1 MTLRWL
7 LTGDPETVVIEDNS
21 LVFAVAIEAIG
32 RDPHEYVRTKNKSEG
47 LGTKSKSGTKT
58 SSLVVHAP
66 LHRRDR
72 KVLAV
77 KEFFENTE
85 LMQKYSR
92 KMNQF
97 VMGSDDIIKLPFVE
111 IIKIITDTCMKNGGK
126 FASHCVDRDL
136 NAFWFS
142 DTYYGTNLFPNG
154 PHFKVSP
161 VIRDWNLIKF
171 VCTRKWFTSQR
182 LNSKM
187 IQRYPELIDTTLE
200 GLVMTIRGDLSF
212 RQSHRPQD
220 DVDLLIELLDHVYS
234 ANISKQ
240 DFWELLGMNHDF
252 YDNKPA
258 TIFSPGG
265 TRLCKVGVSAQDSLK
280 N

>member
-1 MTLRWL
+1 MLVA
-7 LTGDPETVVIEDNS
+7 DPETVVIDGNS
-21 LVFAVAIEAIG
+21 LVFSIAFEAIG
-32 RDPHEYVRTKNKSEG
+32 RDPHEYVRTRDLVS
-47 LGTKSKSGTKT
+47 GTKSST
-58 SSLVVHAP
+58 LVTHAP

-92 KMNQF
+92 KITQF
-97 VMGSDDIIKLPFVE
+97 VMGSDDIIKVPFADV
-111 IIKIITDTCMKNGGK
+111 IKILIETAKNNGNRLVT
-126 FASHCVDRDL
+126 HCVDLDL
-136 NAFWFS
+136 NAIWFS
-142 DTYYGTNLFPNG
+142 DVYYGTKLFPNG
-154 PHFKVSP
+154 PYFKVSP
-161 VIRDWNLIKF
+161 YIKDWNSMKF
-171 VCTRKWFTSQR
+171 ICTRKWFTTQR
-182 LNSKM
+182 LNQKFL
-187 IQRYPELIDTTLE
+187 QKYPQMIDTTLE

-220 DVDLLIELLDHVYS
+220 DVDLLVDVLDHVYT
-234 ANISKQ
+234 AGISKQ
-240 DFWELLGMNHDF
+240 DFWDLLSMNHDF

-265 TRLCKVGVSAQDSLK
+265 TRLCTVGVSDRDPLK